1 MTDYAPGMRAVIRD
15 EEWLIKRIETNS
27 LGHQVLHCVG
37 VTPLVKDRDAIF
49 LTDLEQIQIVDPAS
63 IQLIA
68 DSSPFFKRSLLY
80 LESQW
85 RQQLPTDTNLHIGHK
100 AAMDPMPYQLDPAK
114 SFFAASPPAHPDC
127 GYCRP
132 WQNAGSRYPDVGVD
146 CTRQRQAHS
155 GRHRKKHDDAVPK
168 RNVESLY
175 PSACAAGFQPNPK
188 DSSQS
193 AFQLQSFLLLR

>member
-1 MTDYAPGMRAVIRD
+1 MYISENHKKQGDFKMTDYAPGMRAVIRD

-114 SFFAASPPAHPDC
+114 LSLQ
-127 GYCRP
+127 RP
-132 WQNAGSRYPDVGVD
+132 
-146 CTRQRQAHS
+146 RQRILIADTV
-155 GRHRKKHDDAVPK
+155 GLGKTL
-168 RNVESLY
+168 E
-175 PSACAAGFQPNPK
+175 AGILM
-188 DSSQS
+188 S
-193 AFQLQSFLLLR
+193 

>member
-1 MTDYAPGMRAVIRD
+1 MYISENHKKQGDFKMTDYAPGMRAVIRD

-85 RQQLPTDTNLHIGHK
+85 RQQLPTDTICILATKRLWIPCHTNWIL
-100 AAMDPMPYQLDPAK
+100 QNFLCSVPA
-114 SFFAASPPAHPDC
+114 SAS
-127 GYCRP
+127 
-132 WQNAGSRYPDVGVD
+132 
-146 CTRQRQAHS
+146 
-155 GRHRKKHDDAVPK
+155 
-168 RNVESLY
+168 
-175 PSACAAGFQPNPK
+175 
-188 DSSQS
+188 
-193 AFQLQSFLLLR
+193 

>member
-68 DSSPFFKRSLLY
+68 DSSPFFKRSLSRTSRFP
-80 LESQW
+80 E
-85 RQQLPTDTNLHIGHK
+85 QL
-100 AAMDPMPYQLDPAK
+100 
-114 SFFAASPPAHPDC
+114 FF
-127 GYCRP
+127 G
-132 WQNAGSRYPDVGVD
+132 GSLFH
-146 CTRQRQAHS
+146 TRFRMEF
-155 GRHRKKHDDAVPK
+155 HR
-168 RNVESLY
+168 
-175 PSACAAGFQPNPK
+175 
-188 DSSQS
+188 
-193 AFQLQSFLLLR
+193 